1 MNWRDNLERLKALT
15 TNWDSYGA
23 AEIDPQVICRVNMLM
38 LFMEELDLDFPIIL
52 PNVRGG
58 VDLQW
63 DKFDL
68 TIHPGPRFEY
78 CSGNPEVN
86 ENFYVSPTRAY
97 SLILKHAGVV

>member
-52 PNVRGG
+52 PNVGGG
-58 VDLQW
+58 VDLEW
-63 DKFDL
+63 DEFEL
-68 TIHPGPRFEY
+68 TVHPGSEFEY
-78 CSGNPEVN
+78 YFENSEVI
-86 ENFYVSPTRAY
+86 ENFYVSPAKAY

>member
-1 MNWRDNLERLKALT
+1 MNWRDNLERLKTLR

-23 AEIDPQVICRVNMLM
+23 AEIDSRVICRVKMLM
-38 LFMEELDLDFPIIL
+38 LFMEELDLDFPIML

-58 VDLQW
+58 IDLQW

-78 CSGNPEVN
+78 CPENPEVI
-86 ENFYVSPTRAY
+86 ENFYVSLPRAY
-97 SLILKHAGVV
+97 SLILKHLGEK